1 MKSLTQ
7 YILEGQIDGLK
18 NVSIIRHYTT
28 GSALKSILNKGYIEA
43 RESPGDDDWKDYDL
57 FDKRVVSFHDKRTD
71 PEWNSFIDANKKG
84 VSMNG
89 LTNTLALH
97 MDKVCACIEIDYDK
111 LPQLIQDKTH
121 LLNIYGKKA
130 KDFCNLWNFVIKD
143 VDGDNAFYNVKLE
156 LINLVKKAN
165 AKGNEELH
173 DSLKYI
179 WGRIKY
185 KDSKAQTAWKII
197 EDIFKKYYPN
207 KDLYEEIDTYN
218 MSYRKDPFIVDVCE
232 RCMDNI
238 SYRYPEDVN
247 STDFLDKVNE
257 TKKFLNFFNRT
268 NLKPF
273 TDEDTTELAEYAIK
287 FDVINVI
294 KTLAK
299 HGWRFGDYNMGTMF
313 LGIGRGNDGKL
324 YDGTLIYW
332 IEKLSKNKDRI
343 INANIE
349 VRIPSNVNLTKDN
362 CKIIIFDGI
371 CDATKQSSLKNLP
384 KKYYDKYNIE
394 HIK

>member
-1 MKSLTQ
+1 
-7 YILEGQIDGLK
+7 
-18 NVSIIRHYTT
+18 
-28 GSALKSILNKGYIEA
+28 
-43 RESPGDDDWKDYDL
+43 
-57 FDKRVVSFHDKRTD
+57 
-71 PEWNSFIDANKKG
+71 
-84 VSMNG
+84 
-89 LTNTLALH
+89 
-97 MDKVCACIEIDYDK
+97 
-111 LPQLIQDKTH
+111 
-121 LLNIYGKKA
+121 
-130 KDFCNLWNFVIKD
+130 
-143 VDGDNAFYNVKLE
+143 
-156 LINLVKKAN
+156 
-165 AKGNEELH
+165 
-173 DSLKYI
+173 
-179 WGRIKY
+179 
-185 KDSKAQTAWKII
+185 
-197 EDIFKKYYPN
+197 
-207 KDLYEEIDTYN
+207 

-238 SYRYPEDVN
+238 SYRYPEDVK

-273 TDEDTTELAEYAIK
+273 TDEDTEELAEYAIK

-299 HGWRFGDYNMGTMF
+299 PGWRLGNYNMGKMF
-313 LGIGRGNDGKL
+313 FGKAGGREENFNGD
-324 YDGTLIYW
+324 TLFFGF
-332 IEKLSKNKDRI
+332 EKLSKNKDRI

>member
-156 LINLVKKAN
+156 LINLVK
-165 AKGNEELH
+165 
-173 DSLKYI
+173 
-179 WGRIKY
+179 R
-185 KDSKAQTAWKII
+185 QTQ
-197 EDIFKKYYPN
+197 
-207 KDLYEEIDTYN
+207 
-218 MSYRKDPFIVDVCE
+218 
-232 RCMDNI
+232 
-238 SYRYPEDVN
+238 
-247 STDFLDKVNE
+247 KVMKNYMI
-257 TKKFLNFFNRT
+257 L
-268 NLKPF
+268 LS
-273 TDEDTTELAEYAIK
+273 
-287 FDVINVI
+287 
-294 KTLAK
+294 
-299 HGWRFGDYNMGTMF
+299 
-313 LGIGRGNDGKL
+313 
-324 YDGTLIYW
+324 IYG
-332 IEKLSKNKDRI
+332 
-343 INANIE
+343 
-349 VRIPSNVNLTKDN
+349 VV
-362 CKIIIFDGI
+362 
-371 CDATKQSSLKNLP
+371 
-384 KKYYDKYNIE
+384 
-394 HIK
+394 